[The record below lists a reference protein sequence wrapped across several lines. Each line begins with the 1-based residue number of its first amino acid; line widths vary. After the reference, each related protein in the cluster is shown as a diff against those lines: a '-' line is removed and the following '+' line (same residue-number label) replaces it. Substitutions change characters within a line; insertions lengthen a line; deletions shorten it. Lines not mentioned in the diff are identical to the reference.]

1 MKKSKIVTLLIILAL
16 IVVGGYSIYDGY
28 NYAPSRLRVNYKSI
42 EDEKINKSLN
52 NLQIAF
58 ISDLHYLSYFNDERL
73 NQLVNTLNNANPDI
87 VIFIGDLVDRSMNE
101 EEYEKLLTSLKSIN
115 SKYGKFAVLGEADY
129 ASEEINQQVESLLFD
144 SEFEI
149 LKNKMIKLSK
159 DTQDAIQL
167 VGIDSPSDN
176 LANIEEA
183 YKDID
188 ENLYTITVVHT
199 PDTSDDIS
207 ANSTDLIV
215 AGHSHGGQIKIPL
228 LGQVYNKP
236 LAEYYYSGIYNMDNK
251 KLHVINGVGTTVD
264 DVRINAPAEI
274 VIYTLKNK
282 ASLVK

>member
-1 MKKSKIVTLLIILAL
+1 MKKSKIITLLIILAL
-16 IVVGGYSIYDGY
+16 IAVGGYSIYDGY
-28 NYAPSRLRVNYKSI
+28 NYAPSRLRVNYQSI
-42 EDEKINKSLN
+42 EDEKISDSLN

-58 ISDLHYLSYFNDERL
+58 ISDLHYLTYFNDKRL
-73 NQLVNTLNNANPDI
+73 DQMVNTVNNANPDI
-87 VIFIGDLVDRSMNE
+87 IVFIGDLVDREMNE
-101 EEYEKLLTSLKSIN
+101 AEYDKLSTSLKSLK

-129 ASEEINQQVESLLFD
+129 LNDEINKQVESLLFS

-159 DTQDAIQL
+159 DTQDSIQL
-167 VGIDSPSDN
+167 VGIDSPLDD

-183 YKDID
+183 HKNID
-188 ENLYTITVVHT
+188 GNLYTITVVHT
-199 PDTSDDIS
+199 PDTSDDILG
-207 ANSTDLIV
+207 NYTDLIV

-236 LAEYYYSGIYNMDNK
+236 LSEYYYSGIYNMDNK